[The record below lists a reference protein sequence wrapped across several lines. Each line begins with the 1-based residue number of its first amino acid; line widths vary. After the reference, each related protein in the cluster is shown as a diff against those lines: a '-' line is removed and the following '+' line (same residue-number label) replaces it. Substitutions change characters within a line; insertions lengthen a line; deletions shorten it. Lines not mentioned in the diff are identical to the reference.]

1 MKEWKK
7 EEIREFRKALRL
19 SQEKFAKLLG
29 VSRVYVMMLETGK
42 RKPSSVLKK
51 LLDCLEEKQ
60 RKNG

>member
-7 EEIREFRKALRL
+7 EEIREFRKTLGL
-19 SQEKFAKLLG
+19 SQEEFAKLLG

-42 RKPSSVLKK
+42 RKPSSVLKR

-60 RKNG
+60 RENG

>member
-7 EEIREFRKALRL
+7 EEIRKFRKALGL
-19 SQEKFAKLLG
+19 SQEEFAKLLG

-42 RKPSSVLKK
+42 RKPSSVLKR

-60 RKNG
+60 RENG

>member
-7 EEIREFRKALRL
+7 EEIRDFRKALGL
-19 SQEKFAKLLG
+19 SQEEFAKLLG

-42 RKPSSVLKK
+42 RKPSSVLKR

-60 RKNG
+60 KKNG

>member
-7 EEIREFRKALRL
+7 EEIRKFRKALGL
-19 SQEKFAKLLG
+19 SQEEFARLLG

-51 LLDCLEEKQ
+51 LLDCLEERQ

>member
-7 EEIREFRKALRL
+7 EEIRDFRKTLGL
-19 SQEKFAKLLG
+19 SQEEFAKLLG
-29 VSRVYVMMLETGK
+29 VSRVYVMMLETGR

>member
-1 MKEWKK
+1 MKEWKR
-7 EEIREFRKALRL
+7 EEIRKFRKALGL
-19 SQEKFAKLLG
+19 SQEEFAKLLG
-29 VSRVYVMMLETGK
+29 VSRVYVMMLETGR

>member
-7 EEIREFRKALRL
+7 EEIRKFRKALRL
-19 SQEKFAKLLG
+19 SQEEFAKLLG

-51 LLDCLEEKQ
+51 LLDCLEERQ

>member
-7 EEIREFRKALRL
+7 EEIRDFKKALGL
-19 SQEKFAKLLG
+19 SQEEFAKLLG

-51 LLDCLEEKQ
+51 TS
-60 RKNG
+60 

>member
-7 EEIREFRKALRL
+7 EEIKNFRKALGL
-19 SQEKFAKLLG
+19 PQEEFAKLLG
-29 VSRVYVMMLETGK
+29 VSRVYVMMIETGK

>member
-7 EEIREFRKALRL
+7 EEIRKFRKTLGL
-19 SQEKFAKLLG
+19 SQEEFAKLLG

-51 LLDCLEEKQ
+51 LLDCLEERQ